1 LGQLPDSGLA
11 GLALIAGYYRIA
23 ADPMQLSHQLALT
36 DRYADAEDIV
46 RGANILKLKSRIL
59 RGVTAKR
66 LSGIPYPAILSLKE
80 GGFVVLGIGSSKGRV
95 RLVDAIGRFA
105 RDIPI
110 EEARALSS
118 GVVVL
123 ITRRLGGAG
132 VDPNTFGFRWFW
144 PSILRYRRPLAHVL
158 VASLFVQLFALAT
171 PIFFQLVVD
180 KVLVH
185 KGMSTLIVL
194 VLGMVTL
201 GLFEAILRFLRAY
214 TLSHTTN
221 RIDVELGRRLFHH
234 LFRLPLAYFETR
246 AAGQTVARMRE
257 LETIRSFLSGQGLTV
272 LLDLVFTLVFI
283 GVMFIYSTRL
293 TLVVL
298 ASIPVYLLIA
308 SLIRPLLREQI
319 NEKFNRGARSQQFL
333 VESIVGAQTL
343 KAAGVEP
350 MMQAQWEE
358 RLAAYVRTS
367 FDAGVT
373 GALGQNLIQYVSK
386 VTTALILFFGA
397 QSVIEGSMSVG
408 ELIAFN
414 MIASQVVQPILRL
427 SQLWQD
433 FQQVQVSVSR
443 LGDILN
449 APPEPVPQ
457 NLLILSPPRG
467 AIEFRHVTM
476 RYRPDAADAL
486 RNVSVSIAAG
496 EVIGIVGPSGSG
508 KSTLTKLIQRLY
520 SPQAGQVMIDGVDV
534 AQLDPGWLRRQIGV
548 VLQENIL
555 FNRTIHENI
564 ALGDP
569 AMARVLVMQAAK
581 LAGADEFIAQL
592 PQGYDT
598 MIEERGANL
607 SGGQRASASPSLA
620 RSRSIRASSSSTRR
634 RRRSIT
640 NESERIIQENMRS
653 IVRGRTVIII
663 AHRLAAVRPCTRIVG
678 IRNGEIVEVGSH
690 DQLLAREGG
699 LYALVLAVRS
709 GEGAGVNERTA
720 PPAATPPPHPPASRP
735 SNAVSGRD
743 REFLPAALE
752 ILETPPPPLPIV
764 LIATI
769 CAFALAALA
778 WSYFGR
784 LDVDATARGKIETV
798 GHAKVIEPL
807 DPGKVAAIHVV
818 TGESVKAG
826 DLLLELD
833 PAEASADAASAQDAL
848 NASLAEAA
856 RRRYAIDA
864 VRAAQAQAA
873 GEESE
878 QGVSASRRDAKDA
891 DDSSEAAELSP
902 IEKLAG
908 QPELTIAW
916 DKGLPEPFRLREEA
930 VLRADLVE
938 LADSLRV

>member
-1 LGQLPDSGLA
+1 MA
-11 GLALIAGYYRIA
+11 GLALVAGYYRIA
-23 ADPMQLSHQLALT
+23 ADPTQLSRQLALT
-36 DRYADAEDIV
+36 GRYASAEDIV
-46 RGANILKLKSRIL
+46 RGANILQLKSRII

-66 LSGIPYPAILSLKE
+66 LSAIPYPAILSLKE
-80 GGFVVLGIGSSKGRV
+80 GGFVVLGVGSSKGRV

-105 RDIPI
+105 RDITI
-110 EEARALSS
+110 EEAQALSA

-123 ITRRLGGAG
+123 ITRRLAGAG

-158 VASLFVQLFALAT
+158 VASLFVQIFALAT

-185 KGMSTLIVL
+185 KGMSTLVVL
-194 VLGMVTL
+194 IIGMVTL
-201 GLFEAILRFLRAY
+201 GLFESVLQFLRSY

-257 LETIRSFLSGQGLTV
+257 LETIRSFLTGQGLTA

-283 GVMFIYSTRL
+283 GVMFIYSVKL

-298 ASIPVYLLIA
+298 ISIPVYVLIA
-308 SLIRPLLREQI
+308 AVLRPILREQI
-319 NEKFNRGARSQQFL
+319 NERFNRGARSQQFL

-343 KAAGVEP
+343 KAASVEP

-358 RLAAYVRTS
+358 RLASYVSKS

-373 GALGQNLIQYVSK
+373 GALGQNMIQYVSK
-386 VTTALILFFGA
+386 VTTALILFVGA

-433 FQQVQVSVSR
+433 FQQVQVSVAR

-457 NLLILSPPRG
+457 NLLTLPPPRG
-467 AIEFRHVTM
+467 AIEFRNVTM
-476 RYRPDAADAL
+476 RYRPEAAEAL
-486 RNVSVSIAAG
+486 RNVTLSIAAG

-520 SPQAGQVMIDGVDV
+520 SPQMGQVMIDGVDV

-569 AMARVLVMQAAK
+569 AMPRVMVMQAAR
-581 LAGADEFIAQL
+581 LSGADEFIAQL
-592 PQGYDT
+592 LQGYDT

-607 SGGQRASASPSLA
+607 SGGQRQRIAIARALATNPRILILDEATSALDYD
-620 RSRSIRASSSSTRR
+620 
-634 RRRSIT
+634 
-640 NESERIIQENMRS
+640 SERIIQENMRA
-653 IVRGRTVIII
+653 IVRGRTVVII

-678 IRNGEIVEVGSH
+678 IQWGEIVEVGSH
-690 DQLLAREGG
+690 EELLRREGG
-699 LYALVLAVRS
+699 LYARLWDLQSDQA
-709 GEGAGVNERTA
+709 RT
-720 PPAATPPPHPPASRP
+720 PA
-735 SNAVSGRD
+735 
-743 REFLPAALE
+743 
-752 ILETPPPPLPIV
+752 
-764 LIATI
+764 
-769 CAFALAALA
+769 
-778 WSYFGR
+778 
-784 LDVDATARGKIETV
+784 
-798 GHAKVIEPL
+798 
-807 DPGKVAAIHVV
+807 
-818 TGESVKAG
+818 
-826 DLLLELD
+826 
-833 PAEASADAASAQDAL
+833 
-848 NASLAEAA
+848 
-856 RRRYAIDA
+856 
-864 VRAAQAQAA
+864 
-873 GEESE
+873 
-878 QGVSASRRDAKDA
+878 
-891 DDSSEAAELSP
+891 
-902 IEKLAG
+902 
-908 QPELTIAW
+908 
-916 DKGLPEPFRLREEA
+916 
-930 VLRADLVE
+930 
-938 LADSLRV
+938 

>member
-1 LGQLPDSGLA
+1 VNEARKELGAQASGAEALDGGLA
-11 GLALIAGYYRIA
+11 ALSLIASYYRVP
-23 ADPMQLSHQLALT
+23 ADPAQLRHQLALT
-36 DRYADAEDIV
+36 GRMARPEDLV
-46 RGANILKLKSRIL
+46 RAANLLQLKSRII
-59 RGVTAKR
+59 RRVNAKR
-66 LSGIPYPAILSLKE
+66 LGAIPFPAIMELKE
-80 GGFVVLGIGSSKGRV
+80 GGFAVLGIASNKSRV
-95 RLVDAIGRFA
+95 RIIDPLTHSA
-105 RDIPI
+105 REIPLD
-110 EEARALSS
+110 EAESVSS
-118 GVVVL
+118 GSMLLV
-123 ITRRLGGAG
+123 TRRLGGAG

-144 PSILRYRRPLAHVL
+144 PSIFRYRRPLAHVI

-201 GLFEAILRFLRAY
+201 GLFEAVLQFLRAY
-214 TLSHTTN
+214 TLGHTTN

-257 LETIRSFLSGQGLTV
+257 LETIRSFLTGQGLTS
-272 LLDLVFTLVFI
+272 LLDLVFTFVFI
-283 GVMFIYSTRL
+283 AVLFIYSTKL

-298 ASIPVYLLIA
+298 ASIPVYILIA
-308 SLIRPLLREQI
+308 ALIRPVLREQI

-367 FDAGVT
+367 FDACVT

-386 VTTALILFFGA
+386 VTTALVLFFGA
-397 QSVIEGSMSVG
+397 QSVIEGSMTVG

-457 NLLILSPPRG
+457 NLLTLPPPRG
-467 AIEFRHVTM
+467 AIEFRQVTI

-486 RNVSVSIAAG
+486 RNVSLSIAAG

-569 AMARVLVMQAAK
+569 AMPRVMVMHAAK

-607 SGGQRASASPSLA
+607 SGGQRQRVAIARALVVNPRILILDEATSALDY
-620 RSRSIRASSSSTRR
+620 
-634 RRRSIT
+634 
-640 NESERIIQENMRS
+640 ESERIIQENMRS

-678 IRNGEIVEVGSH
+678 MRKGEIVEVGSH
-690 DQLLAREGG
+690 DELLARQDG
-699 LYALVLAVRS
+699 LYAHLWSLQSDQAR
-709 GEGAGVNERTA
+709 A
-720 PPAATPPPHPPASRP
+720 PA
-735 SNAVSGRD
+735 
-743 REFLPAALE
+743 
-752 ILETPPPPLPIV
+752 
-764 LIATI
+764 
-769 CAFALAALA
+769 
-778 WSYFGR
+778 
-784 LDVDATARGKIETV
+784 
-798 GHAKVIEPL
+798 
-807 DPGKVAAIHVV
+807 
-818 TGESVKAG
+818 
-826 DLLLELD
+826 
-833 PAEASADAASAQDAL
+833 
-848 NASLAEAA
+848 
-856 RRRYAIDA
+856 
-864 VRAAQAQAA
+864 
-873 GEESE
+873 
-878 QGVSASRRDAKDA
+878 
-891 DDSSEAAELSP
+891 
-902 IEKLAG
+902 
-908 QPELTIAW
+908 
-916 DKGLPEPFRLREEA
+916 
-930 VLRADLVE
+930 
-938 LADSLRV
+938 